1 METNKLLELLLK
13 YEEYIQKG
21 NDILKKVFNTD
32 LPPLLAKRKG
42 LIPSEGVIESE
53 KLSFKFHGMGCLFN
67 FENTIVDFDYSFGDF
82 IYKGFEADKFYQFVV
97 SFPESSE
104 IKKKDTFNSALIELQ
119 SKGMIIEKDS
129 DCIDTYKYIRK

>member
-1 METNKLLELLLK
+1 LLGLLLK

-32 LPPLLAKRKG
+32 FSPLLAKGKG

-53 KLSFKFHGMGCLFN
+53 RLSFKFHGIGCLFN

-82 IYKGFEADKFYQFVV
+82 IYKGFEADKFYQFVA
-97 SFPESSE
+97 SYPGSSE
-104 IKKKDTFNSALIELQ
+104 KKRGDIQ
-119 SKGMIIEKDS
+119 
-129 DCIDTYKYIRK
+129 